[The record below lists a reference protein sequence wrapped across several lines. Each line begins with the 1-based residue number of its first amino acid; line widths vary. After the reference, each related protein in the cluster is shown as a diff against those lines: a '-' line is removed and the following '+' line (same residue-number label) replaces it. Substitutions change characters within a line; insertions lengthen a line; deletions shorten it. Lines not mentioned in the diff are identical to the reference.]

1 MKNVLILIELKMFFI
16 IEFYKLL
23 IQRRF
28 NIKQTNIIYK
38 NDSKIAKIANNII
51 INNII
56 LIFMLI
62 NYKNK
67 KESYNKK
74 LYKNNIKTFIII
86 IFINI
91 LIVLHLYELELR
103 NKKII
108 SI

>member
-28 NIKQTNIIYK
+28 NIKQINIIYK